1 MPSQTLSIFNRL
13 GSLAALT
20 GRIIWGLYAL
30 KTRVLA
36 MNSMAM
42 LAHLD
47 QQMAKVHTAYCQY
60 GLMPTVVPRP
70 AGQHGLH
77 ARCRPAAS
85 AARLAPQLLCVGLR
99 SCSAQNVQ
107 TPA

>member
-1 MPSQTLSIFNRL
+1 MPSYTLSVFNRL

-20 GRIIWGLYAL
+20 GRIIYGLYAL

-47 QQMAKVHTAYCQY
+47 QQMAKV
-60 GLMPTVVPRP
+60 R
-70 AGQHGLH
+70 
-77 ARCRPAAS
+77 
-85 AARLAPQLLCVGLR
+85 
-99 SCSAQNVQ
+99 
-107 TPA
+107 